1 MLTRTTPH
9 GQSFDLAD
17 ILRCAYSAH
26 MGRSY
31 DVNAPKRAV
40 NMTLNEDL
48 VRCARE
54 YTTNLSEQVERL
66 LADFVSTERKRRGEE
81 DRRLDAAIQA
91 LNEFDEKYGSFAD
104 EHSDL

>member
-1 MLTRTTPH
+1 M
-9 GQSFDLAD
+9 S
-17 ILRCAYSAH
+17 
-26 MGRSY
+26 RSLY

-54 YTTNLSEQVERL
+54 YATNLSEQVEKL
-66 LADFVSTERKRRGEE
+66 LAEYVGAERKRRAEE
-81 DRRLDAAIQA
+81 DGRLDAAITA
-91 LNEFDEKYGSFAD
+91 WNDFDEKFGSFAD

>member
-1 MLTRTTPH
+1 MSR
-9 GQSFDLAD
+9 A
-17 ILRCAYSAH
+17 
-26 MGRSY
+26 Y
-31 DVNAPKRAV
+31 DVNAPKRPV

-66 LADFVSTERKRRGEE
+66 LANFVTAERKRRDEE
-81 DRRLDAAIQA
+81 DQRLDAAIEA
-91 LNEFDEKYGSFAD
+91 LNEFDQKYGSFAD